1 MGVIQ
6 EAKSW
11 VESKLGYNIPENIE
25 LKENE
30 LKIDLYPGKRPRYT
44 FDKTPVSKLITKDV
58 LGHSLNPEQSLAY
71 IDSNVPLLNGFYTA
85 HTNHYPIRI
94 KPDDIWL
101 LIVQAFSNHVNA
113 NSEKLRHYFV
123 NFDGKQKLKII
134 YTLSSIE
141 QVDRKILENFSEQ
154 INEQMKKYLG
164 EKLLD
169 ILTPNFST
177 SNYDSKIVCKISIMG
192 AFKKYFQ
199 YKMAL
204 IGCGIPYIIL
214 EGTAKDYKEIIS
226 KANELKKYE
235 FDWYINRI
243 IPHLEKMVEAKE
255 GKIDTNYFKD
265 IIQKKEVT
273 ETKWGS
279 SGMRKYEVKYDYIS
293 GWFLN
298 FFAYSNNSIDGR
310 YIKFE
315 KEMLKVEDF
324 KTLANQMLIVPFTI
338 EDEVHKIKYEM
349 KYKVGFVGCD
359 QNENK
364 QVFPIQGWIVSPSTK
379 EERDSIL

>member
-1 MGVIQ
+1 
-6 EAKSW
+6 
-11 VESKLGYNIPENIE
+11 
-25 LKENE
+25 
-30 LKIDLYPGKRPRYT
+30 
-44 FDKTPVSKLITKDV
+44 
-58 LGHSLNPEQSLAY
+58 
-71 IDSNVPLLNGFYTA
+71 
-85 HTNHYPIRI
+85 
-94 KPDDIWL
+94 
-101 LIVQAFSNHVNA
+101 
-113 NSEKLRHYFV
+113 
-123 NFDGKQKLKII
+123 
-134 YTLSSIE
+134 
-141 QVDRKILENFSEQ
+141 
-154 INEQMKKYLG
+154 
-164 EKLLD
+164 
-169 ILTPNFST
+169 
-177 SNYDSKIVCKISIMG
+177 
-192 AFKKYFQ
+192 
-199 YKMAL
+199 
-204 IGCGIPYIIL
+204 
-214 EGTAKDYKEIIS
+214 
-226 KANELKKYE
+226 
-235 FDWYINRI
+235 
-243 IPHLEKMVEAKE
+243 MVEAKE

-298 FFAYSNNSIDGR
+298 FFAYCIDGR

-338 EDEVHKIKYEM
+338 EDEVHKKTYEM